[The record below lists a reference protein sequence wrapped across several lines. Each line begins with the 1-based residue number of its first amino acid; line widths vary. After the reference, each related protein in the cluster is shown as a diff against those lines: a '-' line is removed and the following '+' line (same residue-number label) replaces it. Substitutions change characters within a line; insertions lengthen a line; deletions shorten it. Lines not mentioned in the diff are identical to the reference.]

1 MASPLV
7 LALIPLLKPVIERM
21 SRGTVAVG
29 VTAAAASPELLD
41 LIPMPHALLLVPL
54 LMGAA
59 KGLRARFPDNKWVKL
74 IPF

>member
-1 MASPLV
+1 MVAPVV
-7 LALIPLLKPVIERM
+7 LALIPLLKPVIERA

-41 LIPMPHALLLVPL
+41 IVPMPHALLIVPI
-54 LMGAA
+54 LMGIS
-59 KGLRARFPDNKWVKL
+59 KGLRARWPDKKWIKA